1 MEELF
6 EVLVITI
13 TIGVFGILMA
23 AGLIAGDR
31 EDEK

>member
-23 AGLIAGDR
+23 AGLIVGDR